1 VPKKGECSHSE
12 RSRCIDT
19 KRSLTLAWCFMPLPL
34 CLYRDAR
41 TSFNGNFESHFNRNF
56 LSYRRFLVQWAFK
69 ECRIR
74 KKLNIH
80 FGAGALFSLW
90 QKTIARKRGKK
101 MLGFTAVNFL
111 SFHRVIIR
119 KTATRNHRLKEQILS
134 CAAALNRIKPCTHR
148 RHYEARLN
156 YINCFITAFTP
167 LSSLPDVTC

>member
-1 VPKKGECSHSE
+1 MV
-12 RSRCIDT
+12 
-19 KRSLTLAWCFMPLPL
+19 LYAAAL

-56 LSYRRFLVQWAFK
+56 LSYRRFLVQWVFK

-90 QKTIARKRGKK
+90 QKTIAQKIGKK

-119 KTATRNHRLKEQILS
+119 KTATRNHRLKDKFSVAPLLLIE
-134 CAAALNRIKPCTHR
+134 LNPTHIVVIMR
-148 RHYEARLN
+148 
-156 YINCFITAFTP
+156 P
-167 LSSLPDVTC
+167 V